1 MVRSYW
7 KSIEK
12 LCFCFIGKSPF
23 LDKYIHRNQWY
34 DVVFAPDEVLDPQ
47 VISILGVMLLAL
59 ARYFRVAMKDI
70 LPGGKLYSLSSDEVK
85 GVPTHNKF
93 VERMFGYWKLL
104 MRYMPNASHLTCET
118 FTLYSTN
125 NTAAYLAAKTD
136 EERRLIVAQARKDV
150 PGIRKLYKERQAD
163 IQRVRRENLEAE
175 RKEKARK
182 EQQRAAELER
192 LVKAVELLG
201 GQWRSEEAV
210 EAGLERL
217 TTGKRGEN
225 KVKLDAIKTQINFRK
240 KVLNQ
245 NIPAMYGS
253 FSQAGKQFSL
263 QEMTERLK
271 AIVSS

>member
-104 MRYMPNASHLTCET
+104 MRYMPNASHLTCKT

-125 NTAAYLAAKTD
+125 NTAAYLAAKSK
-136 EERRLIVAQARKDV
+136 EERRAIIAQARRDV
-150 PGIRKLYKERQAD
+150 LGLRKLYKERQAE

-175 RKEKARK
+175 RKEKERK
-182 EQQRAAELER
+182 EQARLAELER

-201 GQWRSEEAV
+201 GQWRSVEAV
-210 EAGLERL
+210 ELGLGRL

-225 KVKLDAIKTQINFRK
+225 KPKLDAIKTQINFRK
-240 KVLNQ
+240 KVMSQ
-245 NIPAMYGS
+245 IIPA
-253 FSQAGKQFSL
+253 
-263 QEMTERLK
+263 
-271 AIVSS
+271 

>member
-1 MVRSYW
+1 
-7 KSIEK
+7 
-12 LCFCFIGKSPF
+12 
-23 LDKYIHRNQWY
+23 
-34 DVVFAPDEVLDPQ
+34 
-47 VISILGVMLLAL
+47 
-59 ARYFRVAMKDI
+59 
-70 LPGGKLYSLSSDEVK
+70 
-85 GVPTHNKF
+85 
-93 VERMFGYWKLL
+93 